1 MNHHA
6 GGSSLF
12 HEFFQEFV
20 HILVIGIWDSVWPLL
35 LLAEDDASPA
45 HGVTGVVDEVVQVAR
60 RRGAPAHLDAHGK
73 QGDIKRVERLGQLV
87 LQDDVGNG
95 CNVGEVVLGV
105 SVSLLAVFAD
115 ALLNHLEGFAS
126 QFGSGLGC

>member
-1 MNHHA
+1 MH
-6 GGSSLF
+6 L
-12 HEFFQEFV
+12 
-20 HILVIGIWDSVWPLL
+20 LVIDIWYSVGPLL

-95 CNVGEVVLGV
+95 CNVGEVVLRITVGV
-105 SVSLLAVFAD
+105 LAIFTHAV
-115 ALLNHLEGFAS
+115 LNHLEGFAS
-126 QFGSGLGC
+126 QFGSGLGCHFKCASRIRSASAV